1 MVTIGVGMVR
11 ERERKKRRERERKMG
26 EKREMWL
33 VIGRYEF
40 QGLFLNEWY
49 RLSVK
54 MESSDEF
61 SKKWV

>member
-1 MVTIGVGMVR
+1 MTNNRSCWQEVVGGHNRRGYGER

-40 QGLFLNEWY
+40 QGLSLNEW
-49 RLSVK
+49 
-54 MESSDEF
+54 
-61 SKKWV
+61 